1 MSDFIS
7 ELLKV
12 VLAEKT
18 IVGYQL
24 LLSRIGLKL
33 VNEEHMKVDF

>member
-24 LLSRIGLKL
+24 LLARIGLKL
-33 VNEEHMKVDF
+33 INEEHMRVDF